1 MRNIV
6 SVWYGFRSEEFTF
19 GRQGKHGL
27 RRLILRLV
35 TTPTCYVEF
44 WYVFSLFIFKESRRF
59 RVDLSSSN
67 NNICLFNRTHSSFWL
82 AELAR
87 FGLHIIS
94 QAFTFFIFLC
104 FLLADVWHSLTL
116 FLLRLYKCCILF
128 ESVLE
133 LILNNGLV
141 LDSLREK
148 LGLVLAIVIYET
160 VFVLRYKCVRTLLV
174 LINQPLF
181 TQ

>member
-1 MRNIV
+1 
-6 SVWYGFRSEEFTF
+6 
-19 GRQGKHGL
+19 
-27 RRLILRLV
+27 
-35 TTPTCYVEF
+35 
-44 WYVFSLFIFKESRRF
+44 
-59 RVDLSSSN
+59 
-67 NNICLFNRTHSSFWL
+67 
-82 AELAR
+82 
-87 FGLHIIS
+87 
-94 QAFTFFIFLC
+94 
-104 FLLADVWHSLTL
+104 
-116 FLLRLYKCCILF
+116 LF

-148 LGLVLAIVIYET
+148 LGLVLAIVVYET